1 MEATDVQKFRD
12 LALLELKRAERYCN
26 FLSILILNLSEFLA
40 TAGKRKIDSPEK
52 AREFVVRA
60 VNRLKLSARETD
72 IISQIGDSQLAMLL
86 PETDREG
93 ASVAAERFREMINEL
108 MSEILDSNYD
118 FDIPLEVTSFP
129 GHHEEQSLRMRL
141 TDMFAGN

>member
-1 MEATDVQKFRD
+1 MAIKNVIWFDELSMKD
-12 LALLELKRAERYCN
+12 LAQVG
-26 FLSILILNLSEFLA
+26 
-40 TAGKRKIDSPEK
+40 GK
-52 AREFVVRA
+52 
-60 VNRLKLSARETD
+60 N
-72 IISQIGDSQLAMLL
+72 
-86 PETDREG
+86 
-93 ASVAAERFREMINEL
+93 ASLGEMINEL